1 MGPLQAGSE
10 TGAPEAISRCTPSVR
25 LRICFLRSVL
35 FSRMLIRMD
44 AAAMAA
50 VVVILI
56 SAGASFFFA
65 LAETALFSLSKWQ
78 VRQLIERQPR
88 LGGVISR
95 LLGGSQ
101 DLLATMVL
109 GNTFATAAMLAIGFW
124 MALRTHW
131 PIVYTVVGL
140 FVLILFG
147 CEVLP
152 KTLAVRSPED
162 WALRV
167 ARPLL
172 FLEKLALPL
181 RLAAQKINGLLLSVA
196 ARFVKPGTVL
206 ADEEYQELLELAFQQ
221 GTLGQSEKE
230 IILQIINLDRRT
242 VNEVMRPRSQMACIA
257 DDLPVE
263 EMISAARRFKHRRLP
278 IYDETPDTIV
288 GILNARVL
296 LLDPQVD
303 LADAIDFPSFVPETM
318 NLLQLLK
325 SLQRQQRGMA
335 MVLDEFG
342 GTAGLVTTEDILAEL
357 IGKIRSELQPEG
369 FVMEKLG
376 PGRWRV
382 NGTMRL
388 DDFRREHPP
397 LGDVPEVETMG
408 GLLMSLL
415 DVVPKT
421 GDSANF
427 RGLKLTAHATDERRV
442 RELMVEL
449 TK

>member
-1 MGPLQAGSE
+1 MTTRTRTNCDAAQF
-10 TGAPEAISRCTPSVR
+10 I
-25 LRICFLRSVL
+25 L
-35 FSRMLIRMD
+35 FFAFEGILPHALRMD
-44 AAAMAA
+44 AAAIAA

-78 VRQLIERQPR
+78 MRQLSEREPR
-88 LGGVISR
+88 FGRVISA
-95 LLGGSQ
+95 LLAEPQ

-109 GNTFATAAMLAIGFW
+109 GNTFATSTMLAIGFW

-131 PIVYTVVGL
+131 PIVYTILGM

-167 ARPLL
+167 SRPLL
-172 FLEKLALPL
+172 FLEKLVLPL
-181 RLAAQKINGLLLSVA
+181 RLTAQKINGLLISSLPARVRPQA
-196 ARFVKPGTVL
+196 AL
-206 ADEEYQELLELAFQQ
+206 IDEEYQELLELAYQQ

-242 VNEVMRPRSQMACIA
+242 VKEVMRPRSQMGCIS

-263 EMISAARRFKHRRLP
+263 EMIAAARKMKHRRVP

-288 GILNARVL
+288 GILNTRVL
-296 LLDPQVD
+296 LLDPNVD
-303 LADAIDFPSFVPETM
+303 LADAIEFPSFVPETM

-342 GTAGLVTTEDILAEL
+342 GTAGLVTTEDIVSEL
-357 IGKIRSELQPEG
+357 IGKIRSELNPEG

-388 DDFRREHPP
+388 DDFRREYPP
-397 LGDVPEVETMG
+397 LGAVPQVETMG

-421 GDSANF
+421 GEAANF
-427 RGLKLTAHATDERRV
+427 RGLKLTAHAADERRV
-442 RELMVEL
+442 REVMVEQ

>member
-1 MGPLQAGSE
+1 MH
-10 TGAPEAISRCTPSVR
+10 PSVR
-25 LRICFLRSVL
+25 LRICFLRSGL

-196 ARFVKPGTVL
+196 ARSVKPGTVL